1 MQQVVALT
9 TAQTSAKTGTA
20 EIFAAHQQAVFK
32 QTDRMFAVLMIIQWV
47 AGVAAAYWIS
57 PKAWAGQTSHIH
69 PHIFAAILL
78 GAVIS
83 IFPIVLAITRPGEA
97 LTRYTIAVG
106 QMLMGALLIHLSGG
120 RIETHFHVFGSLAFL
135 SFYRDWRVLV
145 PATVVVALDH
155 LLRGVFWPES
165 VYGVMTVSGWRW
177 IEHAGWVIFEDIF
190 LVLACLRRKTEMWEI
205 SQRTAESNDANESL
219 DLELTK
225 RKKAEE
231 ELRTAHDGLEV
242 RVRERTLDLQNEIAE
257 RERSKRVTAA
267 AYRISE
273 ASNSVADLPSLF
285 RVIHEIVSS
294 LITTDGFFIA
304 QYDSGSDVLTFPYFV
319 DLYDEAPAPG
329 QAGRGLTGHVLKTG
343 LPLHAPSTVIQEMIN
358 AGKAELGGTLPVDWI
373 GVPLKTKDDIN
384 GVLVIQSY
392 TEGVVFAEQDK
403 DVLVFVSMQAAM
415 AIERKLAEVELQR
428 AKAAAEGASQAKSEF
443 LANMSHEI
451 RTPMNGVIGMTE
463 LALDTDLTADQ
474 RDYIEGVRASGHAL
488 LTVINDI
495 LDFSKIEAGKLDID
509 DIDFSLRDTIGETLK
524 SISVRAHE
532 KGLELACH
540 IRNGVPD
547 LVIGDPGR
555 LRQVILNL
563 IGNAVKF
570 TDRGE
575 VVLDINTES
584 QNEHEIVLRF
594 AVTDTGIGIPAEKQK
609 AIFNA
614 FAQADG
620 STTRKYG
627 GTGLGLA
634 IASQLVERM
643 GGRIWVE
650 SDGGSGSAFHFTV
663 SLGLQQSSAK
673 SVGLASIEWEGL
685 RVLVADDN
693 ATNRRILDETL
704 RHWGMTPTCVDGGR
718 AALSELRHAVDAGKP
733 YPLILLDGCMPEM
746 DGFQVARE
754 ISRSSSMQQP
764 TIVMLTS
771 SGRRGDAARF
781 RELGVAAY
789 LTKPVTQSNL
799 FGAIVKALNPT
810 ATGTNTATHQLV
822 TQHTLREDKR
832 SLRVLLAEDNVVNQM
847 LASTLLRKRGH
858 TVDIVGNGTQAIAA
872 LAAQRFDV
880 ILMDVQMPEMD
891 GFEATAAI
899 RDHER
904 GSGQH
909 IPIIAMTAHAMKG
922 DRQRCIDA
930 GMDGYVAKPITAQ
943 ELFQAIDK
951 LVTSAQAWHPI
962 ERPL

>member
-1 MQQVVALT
+1 MKQVDTFSPARR
-9 TAQTSAKTGTA
+9 SAKARTA
-20 EIFAAHQQAVFK
+20 EIFTEHQQAVFK
-32 QTDRMFAVLMIIQWV
+32 QTDRMFAVLMTIQWV

-78 GAVIS
+78 GGVIS

-106 QMLMGALLIHLSGG
+106 QMLMGALLIHLTGG

-145 PATVVVALDH
+145 PATIVVALDH

-177 IEHAGWVIFEDIF
+177 IEHAGWVIFEDII
-190 LVLACLRRKTEMWEI
+190 LVLACIRSKTEMWEI

-225 RKKAEE
+225 RRKAEE
-231 ELRTAHDGLEV
+231 ALRTAHDGLEV
-242 RVRERTLDLQNEIAE
+242 RVRERTVDLQNEIAE
-257 RERSKRVTAA
+257 RERSERMRAA

-273 ASNSVADLPSLF
+273 ASISAADLPSLF

-304 QYDSGSDVLTFPYFV
+304 QYDPGSDVLTFPYFV
-319 DLYDEAPAPG
+319 DRYDETPAPR
-329 QAGRGLTGHVLKTG
+329 QADRGLTGYVLRTG
-343 LPLHAPSTVIQEMIN
+343 LPLHAPSQTIRQLIN
-358 AGKAELGGTLPVDWI
+358 DGKAELVGTLPVDWI

-384 GVLVIQSY
+384 GVLVVQSY
-392 TEGVVFAEQDK
+392 SEGAVFGEEDK

-415 AIERKLAEVELQR
+415 AIERKRAEVALQR
-428 AKAAAEGASQAKSEF
+428 AKAAAEAANQAKSEF

-463 LALDTDLTADQ
+463 LALDTDLNADQ
-474 RDYIEGVRASGHAL
+474 REYIERVRASGHAL

-509 DIDFSLRDTIGETLK
+509 DIDFSLRDTIGETMK

-532 KGLELACH
+532 KGLELVCH
-540 IRNGVPD
+540 IRNDVPD
-547 LVIGDPGR
+547 AVIGDPGR
-555 LRQVILNL
+555 LRQIILNL
-563 IGNAVKF
+563 IGNAIKF
-570 TDRGE
+570 TEHGE

-584 QNEHEIVLRF
+584 QNEHEVVLRL

-609 AIFNA
+609 VIFDA

-650 SDGGSGSAFHFTV
+650 SEGGSGSAFHFTL
-663 SLGLQQSSAK
+663 SLGLQQGPAR
-673 SVGLASIEWEGL
+673 SVSIGPIELEGL

-704 RHWGMTPTCVDGGR
+704 RHWGMTPACVDGGR
-718 AALSELRHAVDAGKP
+718 AALSELRQAVEERRP
-733 YPLILLDGCMPEM
+733 YPLLLLDGCMPEM

-754 ISRSSSMQQP
+754 ISQAPSLQKT

-771 SGRRGDAARF
+771 SGQRGDAARC

-799 FGAIVKALNPT
+799 FDAIVKALKLT
-810 ATGTNTATHQLV
+810 AAGANTATPQLV

-832 SLRVLLAEDNVVNQM
+832 SLRVLLAEDNSVNQL
-847 LASTLLRKRGH
+847 LAATLLKKRGH
-858 TVDIVGNGTQAIAA
+858 TVDVVGNGTQAITAF
-872 LAAQRFDV
+872 AAQRFDLV
-880 ILMDVQMPEMD
+880 LMDVQMPEMD

-899 RDHER
+899 RDNER

-909 IPIIAMTAHAMKG
+909 VPIIAMTAHAMKG

-943 ELFQAIDK
+943 ELFRAIDE
-951 LVTSAQAWHPI
+951 LVPQDSQPI
-962 ERPL
+962 ERRL

>member
-1 MQQVVALT
+1 
-9 TAQTSAKTGTA
+9 
-20 EIFAAHQQAVFK
+20 
-32 QTDRMFAVLMIIQWV
+32 
-47 AGVAAAYWIS
+47 
-57 PKAWAGQTSHIH
+57 
-69 PHIFAAILL
+69 
-78 GAVIS
+78 
-83 IFPIVLAITRPGEA
+83 
-97 LTRYTIAVG
+97 
-106 QMLMGALLIHLSGG
+106 
-120 RIETHFHVFGSLAFL
+120 
-135 SFYRDWRVLV
+135 
-145 PATVVVALDH
+145 
-155 LLRGVFWPES
+155 
-165 VYGVMTVSGWRW
+165 
-177 IEHAGWVIFEDIF
+177 
-190 LVLACLRRKTEMWEI
+190 
-205 SQRTAESNDANESL
+205 
-219 DLELTK
+219 
-225 RKKAEE
+225 
-231 ELRTAHDGLEV
+231 LRTAHAGLEV
-242 RVRERTLDLQNEIAE
+242 RVRERTHDLQNEIAE
-257 RERSKRVTAA
+257 RKRSERVTAA

-273 ASNSVADLPSLF
+273 ASNSVPDLPSLF

-304 QYDSGSDVLTFPYFV
+304 QYDTGSDVLTFPYFV
-319 DLYDEAPAPG
+319 DRYDEAPAPG
-329 QAGRGLTGHVLKTG
+329 HAGRGLTGYVLKTG
-343 LPLHAPSTVIQEMIN
+343 LPLHAPSTVIQELIN
-358 AGKAELGGTLPVDWI
+358 AGKTELVGTLPVDWI

-384 GVLVIQSY
+384 GALVVQSY
-392 TEGVVFAEQDK
+392 TEGLVFAEEDK

-415 AIERKLAEVELQR
+415 AIERKRAEVELQR
-428 AKAAAEGASQAKSEF
+428 AKVAAEAANQAKSEF

-474 RDYIEGVRASGHAL
+474 REYIERVRASGHAL

-509 DIDFSLRDTIGETLK
+509 DIDFSLRDTIGETMK

-540 IRNGVPD
+540 VRHDVPD
-547 LVIGDPGR
+547 AVIGDPGR
-555 LRQVILNL
+555 LRQIILNL
-563 IGNAVKF
+563 IGNAIKF
-570 TDRGE
+570 TEQGE
-575 VVLDINTES
+575 VVLSIKTES
-584 QNEHEIVLRF
+584 QSDDKAVFHLE
-594 AVTDTGIGIPAEKQK
+594 VTDTGIGIPLQKQK
-609 AIFNA
+609 VIFDS

-650 SDGGSGSAFHFTV
+650 SEGGSGSAFHFTL
-663 SLGLQQSSAK
+663 SLGLQQCPARSA
-673 SVGLASIEWEGL
+673 GIESIELEGL

-704 RHWGMTPTCVDGGR
+704 KHWGMTPTCVDGGR
-718 AALSELRHAVDAGKP
+718 AALSELARAVDEGKP

-754 ISRSSSMQQP
+754 ISRTSSMQRT

-771 SGRRGDAARF
+771 SGQRGDAARC

-799 FGAIVKALNPT
+799 FDAIVKALNPA
-810 ATGTNTATHQLV
+810 ATGTNAATPQLV

-832 SLRVLLAEDNVVNQM
+832 SLRVLLAEDNNVNRL

-858 TVDIVGNGTQAIAA
+858 TVDIVGNGREAIAA
-872 LAAQRFDV
+872 LAAKHFEV

-909 IPIIAMTAHAMKG
+909 VPIIAMTAHAMKG
-922 DRQRCIDA
+922 DRQRCIDG
-930 GMDGYVAKPITAQ
+930 GMDGYVAKPITAK
-943 ELFQAIDK
+943 ELFKAIDE
-951 LVTSAQAWHPI
+951 LVPSTQDWHPI
-962 ERPL
+962 VERSP